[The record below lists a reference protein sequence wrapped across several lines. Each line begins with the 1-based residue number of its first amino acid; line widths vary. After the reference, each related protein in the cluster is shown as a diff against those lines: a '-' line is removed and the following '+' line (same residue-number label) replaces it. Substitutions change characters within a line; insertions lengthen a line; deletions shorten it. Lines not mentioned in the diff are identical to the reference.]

1 MKRAQLRHRVAAA
14 CRQAGFSMLEV
25 MVALLLVSMALL
37 GQARLTAGSLRL
49 AKGADNRMQAVQLA
63 AELGERMENNRD
75 AARSGA
81 YVQSAGS
88 TAAPM
93 QVDCNSYPCTA
104 TELASFDL
112 AVWEARAAAV
122 LPGATWELDQ
132 DGTDTSRY
140 TIILTWQERVD
151 KADRITSASSGTTE
165 TLSLTTIKELAQ

>member
-1 MKRAQLRHRVAAA
+1 VKRTPSRHRLQAA

-37 GQARLTAGSLRL
+37 GQARLAAGSLRL
-49 AKGADNRMQAVQLA
+49 AKGASNRMQAVLLS

-75 AARSGA
+75 AARAGA

-88 TAAPM
+88 TTTM
-93 QVDCNSYPCTA
+93 QVDCSSFPCSA
-104 TELASFDL
+104 SELASFDL
-112 AVWEARAAAV
+112 AQWEARAAAV

>member
-1 MKRAQLRHRVAAA
+1 MRAAR
-14 CRQAGFSMLEV
+14 RQAGFSMLEV
-25 MVALLLVSMALL
+25 MVALLLVAMALL
-37 GQARLTAGSLRL
+37 GQARLLAGSVRL
-49 AKGADNRMQAVQLA
+49 AKGADNRMQAVLLS

-81 YVQSAGS
+81 YVQAAGS
-88 TAAPM
+88 TPATM
-93 QVDCNSYPCTA
+93 QVDCNSFPCTA

-132 DGTDTSRY
+132 DATDTSRY
-140 TIILTWQERVD
+140 TIILTWQERVTQ
-151 KADRITSASSGTTE
+151 ADRITYATSGTTE